1 MNNKHV
7 FLVVVVVVAALAVVL
22 ALLAATAGAR
32 TPSTALKT
40 RVLDKSAA
48 DKWIEVRVLEQT
60 KGKTNLL
67 GDKFIVR
74 VLSTTKTYNKS
85 NTAQASTSWL
95 SRVQA
100 DDLVSVL
107 GEYKSTDGTLWADRL
122 VNRSR

>member
-7 FLVVVVVVAALAVVL
+7 FLVVVVVAFLAVVL

-85 NTAQASTSWL
+85 NAAQASTSWL

>member
-1 MNNKHV
+1 MNSRHI
-7 FLVVVVVVAALAVVL
+7 FLVVVIAVAALAVIV
-22 ALLAATAGAR
+22 ALLASTAGAR
-32 TPSTALKT
+32 VPSTAFKT

-74 VLSTTKTYNKS
+74 VLSTTKTYNKF
-85 NTAQASTSWL
+85 NKLQATTSWL

-100 DDLVSVL
+100 DDLVSAL
-107 GEYKSTDGTLWADRL
+107 GEYKSSDGTLWADRL

>member
-7 FLVVVVVVAALAVVL
+7 FLVVVVVVALFAVVL

-85 NTAQASTSWL
+85 NTAQASTAWL